1 MAAVDTKTK
10 TNTVPEA
17 AMCWANNTLLWH
29 MSKMTPKPSCWQTD
43 KKFVFYKDFGFVG
56 NPKQS
61 GLETP
66 PK

>member
-1 MAAVDTKTK
+1 MAAVDTKTDTSTD
-10 TNTVPEA
+10 TNTK

-29 MSKMTPKPSCWQTD
+29 MSKMTPKPSCW

-56 NPKQS
+56 NPIQS
-61 GLETP
+61 GLEKP